1 MIQFLA
7 DGIDQLDI
15 ALDQLAIR
23 DRNFDR
29 FALMLIDNV
38 VELTLHR
45 YAQDRASENELW
57 TRLQKPKFDPKSIES
72 ALGQNFDGKVKLA
85 AKLELLDKAASE
97 SILNLHA
104 FRNTAYHRG
113 LRHERILHS
122 LALFYFIVACKLL
135 KSFEPRFWSW
145 SSNDTISHRAR
156 KYLGDVHGMMPE
168 DTFRAAYERLSDVAE
183 SMKPNLIEDLTAD
196 MSATVDDTD
205 SAIQFLADDSP
216 EPVSRDRAV
225 VLAQAW
231 ATAFTEEAR
240 AFARD
245 KGHNEEFVVG
255 RVERLAAE
263 YPWPFKRDPIPGW
276 RTRVAT
282 LGRDTDP
289 HRALKRYC
297 DFMRQTETFRAT
309 LDEAAAELDGF
320 IQHQIDQARGK

>member
-15 ALDQLAIR
+15 ALDQLAVR

-57 TRLQKPKFDPKSIES
+57 TKLQKPKFNPKLIES
-72 ALGQNFDGKVKLA
+72 ALGQNFDSKVKLA
-85 AKLELLDKAASE
+85 AKLELIDQAASE

-113 LRHERILHS
+113 LRHEGILHA
-122 LALFYFIVACKLL
+122 LTLFYFLLACNLL
-135 KSFEPRFWSW
+135 KSYKPRFWSW
-145 SSNDTISHRAR
+145 GSGDAISHRAR
-156 KYLGDVHGMMPE
+156 KYLGDVHRMMPE
-168 DTFRAAYERLSDVAE
+168 DTFRAAYERLGDVAA
-183 SMKPNLIEDLTAD
+183 SMTSNLVADLTAD
-196 MSATVDDTD
+196 MTATVDDTD
-205 SAIQFLADDSP
+205 SIIQFLAENSP
-216 EPVSRDRAV
+216 QPGSRDRAV
-225 VLAQAW
+225 VLSQAW

-245 KGHNEEFVVG
+245 KGCTEETVIG
-255 RVERLAAE
+255 RVEWLAAE
-263 YPWPFKRDPIPGW
+263 FPWTFKRDPIPSW

-282 LGRDTDP
+282 LARDRDP

-297 DFMRQTETFRAT
+297 DFMRQTETLRAT
-309 LDEAAAELDGF
+309 LDEAGAQLDGF
-320 IQHQIDQARGK
+320 IQNQIDQARGK